1 MKYVKLF
8 KINGIDTKQVA
19 CIELQGA
26 PNAATEGAVGVLG
39 MDMTS
44 PTHEV
49 YRCVAVNGSV
59 YTWELL
65 SAGMSIISATI
76 TGEGGET
83 MTFRYDTLRAPAN
96 YLVKVGDLILDS
108 EGYLYQITS
117 IGAESCE
124 ATYGGT
130 HIGGIASGD
139 KDYRLAVKD
148 GKLQLVTESGRVIN
162 KVDYL
167 TEDNDTITRNS
178 KGVASVRGLKTI
190 NDTSLRMFVGTRA
203 EYNALTEAQKQGV
216 FAIITDDI
224 SAEDWHRT
232 LENLGQSVED
242 LNTSVGEAVGDLQG
256 QINTITEQVTEGF
269 GDLQGQVNTA
279 NENFQSFAQA
289 LSNGEAEAG
298 SARIATYASSD
309 TSKGTIE
316 QRLTSLGFKQGAT
329 QISST
334 LGLMGYTVTG
344 RNDHLYRQGNYVWGE
359 LGLELS
365 SSGGDSSTSL
375 IIAVLPKEFYPKE
388 THEYVIPCRIYS
400 SFDKTTPRYWCMAK
414 ISSDGTVQVSDYRT
428 EDPTASL
435 VELYIRFGYEAA
447 PL

>member
-216 FAIITDDI
+216 FAIITDDS
-224 SAEDWHRT
+224 SAEDWYQT
-232 LENLGQSVED
+232 IENVEKSVED
-242 LNTSVGEAVGDLQG
+242 LNTQVGEVVINLQG
-256 QINTITEQVTEGF
+256 QINELHERV
-269 GDLQGQVNTA
+269 DTA
-279 NENFQSFAQA
+279 NENLQFFEQT
-289 LSNGEAEAG
+289 LSNGEAEVG
-298 SARIATYASSD
+298 IARIATYASSD

-388 THEYVIPCRIYS
+388 THEYVVPCRIYS
-400 SFDKTTPRYWCMAK
+400 SFNKTTPRYWCMAK

-428 EDPTASL
+428 EDTTASL
-435 VELYIRFGYEAA
+435 RELYIRFGYEAA